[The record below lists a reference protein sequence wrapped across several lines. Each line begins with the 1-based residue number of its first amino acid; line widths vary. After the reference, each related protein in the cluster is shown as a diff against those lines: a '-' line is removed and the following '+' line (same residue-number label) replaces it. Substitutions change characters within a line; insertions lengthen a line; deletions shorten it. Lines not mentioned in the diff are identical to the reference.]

1 MISYKPLKKL
11 LIDYDIKT
19 IDLIN
24 DKILTPT
31 NSVYINNDTGYINLR
46 TINRLCN
53 YLSDRISKDVLISD
67 ILLFIPDDPQRKE

>member
-67 ILLFIPDDPQRKE
+67 ILLFIQDDPQRKE